1 MSLPEKSYT
10 KQNAYLG
17 SQFQNVPFWPIF
29 SLRSKSF
36 AMTSGVG
43 LKFQS
48 SIPMESGLTVEIF
61 ARLFNPVS
69 LRGTLTKLKRFEI
82 GSGYFLF
89 LLMFSCLLYSHNR
102 LIIST
107 V

>member
-1 MSLPEKSYT
+1 
-10 KQNAYLG
+10 
-17 SQFQNVPFWPIF
+17 
-29 SLRSKSF
+29 
-36 AMTSGVG
+36 MTSGVG

-82 GSGYFLF
+82 GSFICFFRQMQKGKTAAPAKKVFL
-89 LLMFSCLLYSHNR
+89 
-102 LIIST
+102 
-107 V
+107 